1 MSELRPVLPMAVT
14 AIFTIIKSLCGEDSS
29 HQCDYLSHCGR
40 VYMQLEFSYRAS
52 VSVYTNEALH
62 DDLGLE
68 AHKKYHQRNIL

>member
-1 MSELRPVLPMAVT
+1 M
-14 AIFTIIKSLCGEDSS
+14 

-68 AHKKYHQRNIL
+68 ANKKYHHRNIL